1 MNLFLYLH
9 MCVYICIYNV
19 YILHIMY
26 ISPIHS
32 VSLVTVTN
40 TDAELI
46 VGCHGEHE
54 NISSSACFKVR
65 LLPQWLGVLSADSF
79 QMSVPLPQ
87 LQRSLLSKVMPF
99 LGHHIQYMIS
109 WGYKGSA
116 TLSRGGITLIYH
128 ICSRVPC
135 GGLIR
140 SVITAGRLSL
150 PNPTSPSA
158 YQRCWS

>member
-1 MNLFLYLH
+1 

-65 LLPQWLGVLSADSF
+65 LLPQWLGVYCQQTVFRCQSLCLSCRDPF
-79 QMSVPLPQ
+79 YP
-87 LQRSLLSKVMPF
+87 RS
-99 LGHHIQYMIS
+99 
-109 WGYKGSA
+109 
-116 TLSRGGITLIYH
+116 
-128 ICSRVPC
+128 C
-135 GGLIR
+135 
-140 SVITAGRLSL
+140 
-150 PNPTSPSA
+150 PS
-158 YQRCWS
+158 